1 MDRAG
6 ETDAVTVGYLR
17 KENII
22 MRLNFNSVTQN
33 QFYNVYRINQSAA
46 QKSGKANDASAEK
59 GRKDLAVI
67 SPQGKRGSLI
77 ESLMKQKMSIMEQKD
92 SLISSA
98 QKDGKSMESI
108 KSQLEVY
115 EKQIR
120 DVEEQI
126 SQAAAKEMEKQAT
139 KAKKGDEP
147 KTEQEIENERLANVM
162 DLSLGLQKAEVISSV
177 KARVDGEAHVMKS
190 EIELDKM
197 HDPSEETSKELIK
210 RKESQLADL
219 EQKSNELI
227 SDAGEI
233 IGETVKKAEE
243 QNEDLSLKKKE
254 KDKEDE
260 GEEETVSEDGQ
271 AAE

>member
-1 MDRAG
+1 M
-6 ETDAVTVGYLR
+6 
-17 KENII
+17 K
-22 MRLNFNSVTQN
+22 LNFNPIVQN
-33 QFYNVYRINQSAA
+33 QIFNVYRINQSAV
-46 QKSGKANDASAEK
+46 QKNGKIGDASAEK
-59 GRKDLAVI
+59 GRKDVAFI
-67 SPQGKRGSLI
+67 SPQGKRESLI
-77 ESLMKQKMSIMEQKD
+77 EMLMKQKMNIMEQKD

-98 QKDGKSMESI
+98 KKEGKSMESI

-115 EKQIR
+115 EKQLKDIE
-120 DVEEQI
+120 DQI
-126 SQAAAKEMEKQAT
+126 SKAMTKEMEKQAE
-139 KAKKGDEP
+139 KKKKDEP